1 MKNTTNNT
9 AKAADEARKEY
20 TAIVERLSELTY
32 RRAVDF
38 AGRYSI
44 HFDIHAEVSS
54 TDGIRIRYHLSSK
67 VPGSY
72 RQRTVRIHLGR
83 DINDDT
89 GEFVEAPVTELSAGG
104 LPLTLTNEDTAEAK
118 ADRLTT
124 ALYAKLAEALPEI
137 DHVLR
142 NTNFSR
148 LDEAYEAAYNA
159 LQAATL

>member
-1 MKNTTNNT
+1 MQNTTDNT

-20 TAIVERLSELTY
+20 QAIRERLSELAY
-32 RRAVDF
+32 RKAVDF
-38 AGRYSI
+38 AGRYAV
-44 HFDIHAEVSS
+44 HFDIHAEVTS
-54 TDGIRIRYHLSSK
+54 TDGIRIRYRLATQ
-67 VPGSY
+67 VPGFHH
-72 RQRTVRIHLGR
+72 RERTVRLHLGR

-104 LPLTLTNEDTAEAK
+104 LPLTLTNEDTAEAN

-159 LQAATL
+159 ANNL